1 MLIPE
6 RAERRVRVDVR
17 RAEAEMW
24 VRRMTAEACK
34 GQSAGSV
41 VRTPEDTSFCKHLR
55 VLVCDLVECK
65 AEDSTASR
73 VFNGQHANPQ
83 SEPGAATHQ

>member
-1 MLIPE
+1 MITE
-6 RAERRVRVDVR
+6 S
-17 RAEAEMW
+17 
-24 VRRMTAEACK
+24 CK
-34 GQSAGSV
+34 RQSAGSA
-41 VRTPEDTSFCKHLR
+41 VRTPEDTSFCMHLR

-73 VFNGQHANPQ
+73 VFNSRHANPQ